1 MYYYRIFDDKDE
13 LNFFKSSLPYEK
25 VIEYM
30 RQYEK
35 EHEEYDNREFVAY
48 LYKFDKEAGFIEV
61 TNIYY

>member
-35 EHEEYDNREFVAY
+35 EHSEYDNREFVSY
-48 LYKFDKEAGFIEV
+48 LNKFDKEAGFIEV

>member
-1 MYYYRIFDDKDE
+1 
-13 LNFFKSSLPYEK
+13 LPYEK

-35 EHEEYDNREFVAY
+35 EHDEYDNREFVTF
-48 LYKFDKEAGFIEV
+48 LNKFDSEAGFIEV

>member
-1 MYYYRIFDDKDE
+1 MNYYRIFDDKDE

-25 VIEYM
+25 VMEYM

-35 EHEEYDNREFVAY
+35 EHQVYLNKEFVEY
-48 LYKFDKEAGFIEV
+48 LNKFDKEAELIEV